1 MVFRKHLALRKNN
14 FLIGHRWLPYFSEHT
29 GQAECVRVQSKTPI
43 KLNRSK
49 KPSNRTIP
57 RKEWSWENIQKHFWL
72 RNFWRKINKRFTGE
86 SWKQFEFEPCYTCE
100 KTSQLSYKSRV
111 LHSIWL
117 CALAG
122 VYTRGGAPAIL
133 TILLISVH
141 MSTKIC
147 NWRWILHLC
156 SYQDFI
162 SKRFQ

>member
-1 MVFRKHLALRKNN
+1 MALKRNY

-49 KPSNRTIP
+49 KPSNRNIP
-57 RKEWSWENIQKHFWL
+57 TKEWSGENIHKHFWL
-72 RNFWRKINKRFTGE
+72 RKFWRKTNKRFTGE

-111 LHSIWL
+111 LHSIMVVRA
-117 CALAG
+117 CG
-122 VYTRGGAPAIL
+122 GIYERGAPAIL

-141 MSTKIC
+141 MLTKIC
-147 NWRWILHLC
+147 DWRWILHMC
-156 SYQDFI
+156 SF
-162 SKRFQ
+162 